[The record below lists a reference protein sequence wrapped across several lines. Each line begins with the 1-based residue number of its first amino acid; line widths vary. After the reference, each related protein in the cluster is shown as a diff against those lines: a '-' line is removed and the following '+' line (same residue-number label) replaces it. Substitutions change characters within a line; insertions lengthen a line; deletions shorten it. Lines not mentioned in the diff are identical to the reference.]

1 MTNTDYGEEDWNW
14 DLNFFAQCLQFYL
27 AMVDRNVKIQPPMDN
42 ILKRKR
48 KADMGSDFEDWAYCY
63 FSEDGENLNTPL
75 VREQVYDDF
84 IVASKSKKDFWKM
97 QRFTK
102 ALRSFSELCP
112 YIAEMNP
119 ADLLNKSG
127 RYLQK
132 VDGKTKEMIYMRSR
146 QTNGE
151 PAAFVPQ
158 VESGDGNA
166 PF

>member
-1 MTNTDYGEEDWNW
+1 
-14 DLNFFAQCLQFYL
+14 
-27 AMVDRNVKIQPPMDN
+27 
-42 ILKRKR
+42 
-48 KADMGSDFEDWAYCY
+48 
-63 FSEDGENLNTPL
+63 
-75 VREQVYDDF
+75 
-84 IVASKSKKDFWKM
+84 M

-119 ADLLNKSG
+119 AGLLNKSG

>member
-1 MTNTDYGEEDWNW
+1 
-14 DLNFFAQCLQFYL
+14 
-27 AMVDRNVKIQPPMDN
+27 
-42 ILKRKR
+42 
-48 KADMGSDFEDWAYCY
+48 
-63 FSEDGENLNTPL
+63 
-75 VREQVYDDF
+75 
-84 IVASKSKKDFWKM
+84 
-97 QRFTK
+97 
-102 ALRSFSELCP
+102 
-112 YIAEMNP
+112 MNP

-158 VESGDGNA
+158 VESDDGNA